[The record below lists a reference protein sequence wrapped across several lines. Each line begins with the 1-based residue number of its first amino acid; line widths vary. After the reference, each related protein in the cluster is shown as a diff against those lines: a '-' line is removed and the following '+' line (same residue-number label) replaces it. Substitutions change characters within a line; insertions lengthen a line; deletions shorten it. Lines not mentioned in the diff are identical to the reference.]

1 MATQGGQERASLKAE
16 RIIKYLKQVPMFSD
30 LKEEDLERLSSM
42 TVARGVAE
50 GENLFHDGDEA
61 KGFYL
66 LTGGRLKVFKITP
79 EGREQILHFISPGE
93 TFAEVALFSG
103 STYPAGAQALE
114 AGEVIFFPR
123 DGLLKM
129 VRKNPQ
135 LSLNIMAG
143 FAKWVRQFNR
153 LLSEYTKAV
162 PSRLAGYLLA
172 EALQQQPSALADGAK
187 VRLTVNKTEI
197 AALLGTISATLSRA
211 FAQLRDAGLIEV
223 SDREVVIRDLS
234 RLRDIA
240 SGAAIRD
247 AES

>member
-1 MATQGGQERASLKAE
+1 MEKGKMVE
-16 RIIKYLKQVPMFSD
+16 YLRQIPMFSALKRDD
-30 LKEEDLERLSSM
+30 LGKLASM
-42 TVARGVAE
+42 TVTRKIHKGDT
-50 GENLFHDGDEA
+50 LFRDGDEA

-66 LTGGRLKVFKITP
+66 LTEGRVKVFKTTA

-114 AGEVIFFPR
+114 ASAVIFFPR
-123 DGLLKM
+123 ADLLEI
-129 VRKNPQ
+129 VEKNPQ
-135 LSLNIMAG
+135 FSLGIMAG
-143 FAKWVRQFNR
+143 FARWVRQFNS

-172 EALQQQPSALADGAK
+172 EALRQQPSALADGARVK
-187 VRLTVNKTEI
+187 LEVNKTEI
-197 AALLGTISATLSRA
+197 ASLLGTISATLSRA
-211 FAQLRDAGLIEV
+211 FALLRDAGIIEV

-240 SGAAIRD
+240 SGMSLND
-247 AES
+247 SEG

>member
-1 MATQGGQERASLKAE
+1 MVA
-16 RIIKYLKQVPMFSD
+16 YLQQIPMFSA
-30 LKEEDLERLSSM
+30 LKRDDLERLASM
-42 TVARGVAE
+42 TTTRKIRK
-50 GENLFHDGDEA
+50 GEALFQDGDEA

-66 LTGGRLKVFKITP
+66 LTAGRVKVFKTTA

-103 STYPAGAQALE
+103 STYPAAAQALE
-114 AGEVIFFPR
+114 ASEVIFFPR
-123 DGLLKM
+123 ADLLGI
-129 VRKNPQ
+129 VEKNPQ
-135 LSLNIMAG
+135 FSLGIMAG
-143 FAKWVRQFNR
+143 FARWIRQFNS

-172 EALQQQPSALADGAK
+172 EALRQQPSALADGARVK
-187 VRLTVNKTEI
+187 LEVNKTEI
-197 AALLGTISATLSRA
+197 ASLLGTISATLSRA

-240 SGAAIRD
+240 SGTSLND
-247 AES
+247 SED